1 MFAAAT
7 DTRGAVDTPHHK
19 FFTMFRNFWLRK
31 FATRLC
37 LLSILSL
44 TCADFVRADLF
55 TWTGGGGDNN
65 WSTGANW
72 DLGSAPTA
80 NDTLDFAGTTRP
92 SSVNDLADGTTF
104 GDIGFLG
111 STNTNFS
118 LSGNRITLG
127 GNINVAS
134 NGSGTFT
141 HSIAN
146 NLTLSGSRQFYAQ
159 GDETLVLSGN
169 ITSTTATQNFSKG
182 GDGTLILQ
190 GTNNAAGNGINQL
203 QVWRGTVQFSSVEN
217 LGDNFIQGGLN
228 TNTGTLEYVGSGST
242 SDLQIRVGDNTAG
255 SGRTGGM
262 NIESNGTGALVFDTA
277 SGFALNGAYGNATA
291 ARTLTLG
298 GSNTA
303 DNRVVQKIQNNNT
316 AGGGIVNLVKDGAG
330 TWVLGNDDG
339 TGSGNTYT
347 GTTTINEGILRLS
360 DEDKLY
366 NNNQTDWNST
376 NVTVASGATLAFNMT
391 NTGSNWSKQNIA
403 NALTGIG
410 TGFQSGSSFGLHI
423 NSGGDITLNN
433 SDTPKFNEVVA
444 GTGFRKTGEGTFK
457 VSQNMIFSGTL
468 NVDAGTLQLGT
479 GFSNGMIG
487 SSGSATVLDSD
498 VVVSSGAAL
507 KFFKSNGRH
516 TLSGAISGGGT
527 IEMASS
533 DSGVSSD
540 VLHITGDGSGFTG
553 TTNIVN
559 GRLEIGDNATSGS
572 LGGDVSL
579 ASGSR
584 ITFQRADA
592 YTFSGDISGDASLI
606 QEGNN
611 AGEANFSGEQL
622 ILSGNNSYTG
632 GTTINSET
640 EIVAASNSALGTGT
654 VTLAGQDAGL
664 ILNNGVSLANNIEVS
679 NNDGRNHIEL
689 SSGGGSATLSG
700 DIAVDNNDVF
710 NFHFRTNGGDLTV
723 AGNIGDGSGNGFF
736 YKNLAGSLILTGDTT
751 LTGGVRVDGGLS
763 SILQIGDGGT
773 TGSITSDI
781 DNRGVVEFNRS
792 DAVTYNGVIST
803 GSASGGAVYQSGSG
817 ITTFTGNN
825 SYKGETQVNAGTLV
839 INGDQSAATGNVVVA
854 SGATLAGIGI
864 IGGATTISGTHG
876 PGNSPGI
883 QTFNSDL
890 SYEAGAVIDWELV
903 SNTSDSSGTRGT
915 DFDGIDVGGA
925 LSFNGATTLNFDFG
939 GSVNFADA
947 FWTTDGASETWSIFT
962 GASSVNSIGNLSF
975 NVNGATAPGTFT
987 LSDNGS
993 DVFLNYSFSAV
1004 PEPTTFLM
1012 FGLGLGCLGFGR
1024 RRKPIKNE
1032 TRKA

>member
-7 DTRGAVDTPHHK
+7 DTRGAVGTPHHK
-19 FFTMFRNFWLRK
+19 FFTTFRNFWLRK

-44 TCADFVRADLF
+44 TCADFARADLF

-80 NDTLDFAGTTRP
+80 NDTLDFAGITRP
-92 SSVNDLADGTTF
+92 SSVDDLADGRTF

-146 NLTLSGSRQFYAQ
+146 DLTLSSTRQFYAR

-190 GTNNAAGNGINQL
+190 GTNNAADNGINQL

-217 LGDNFIQGGLN
+217 LGDSFIQGGLQ

-242 SDLQIRVGDNTAG
+242 SDLQIRVGSNTTDA
-255 SGRTGGM
+255 SHTGGM
-262 NIESNGTGALVFDTA
+262 NIESNGTGALVFDTQ
-277 SGFALNGAYGNATA
+277 FKLNGKYENATV
-291 ARTLTLG
+291 ARTLSLG
-298 GSNTA
+298 GTNTD
-303 DNRVVQKIQNNNT
+303 DNRVVQGIQDNNT
-316 AGGGIVNLVKDGAG
+316 AGGGIINLVKDGAG

-339 TGSGNTYT
+339 SGDANIYT
-347 GTTTINEGILRLS
+347 GTTTVNAGILRLS

-366 NNNQTDWNST
+366 NNNQADWNST

-391 NTGSNWSKQNIA
+391 TESTNWSKQNIA

-433 SDTPKFNEVVA
+433 SDAAKFNEVVA
-444 GTGFRKTGEGTFK
+444 GTGFRKTGEGIFK

-479 GFSNGMIG
+479 GFGNGMIG
-487 SSGSATVLDSD
+487 SSGSASVLDSD
-498 VVVSSGAAL
+498 VVVSSGATL
-507 KFFKSNGRH
+507 KVFKSNGRN

-533 DSGVSSD
+533 DTGVSSD

-553 TTNIVN
+553 TTNIAN
-559 GRLEIGDNATSGS
+559 GRLEIGDNVTSGS

-664 ILNNGVSLANNIEVS
+664 VLNNGVSLANNIEVA

-700 DIAVDNNDVF
+700 DITVDNNNVF
-710 NFHFRTNGGDLTV
+710 DFHFRTNGGDLTV
-723 AGNIGDGSGNGFF
+723 AGDISDGAGDGFF
-736 YKNLAGSLILTGDTT
+736 YKSGEGVGTLTLTGDTT

-773 TGSITSDI
+773 TGSITTDI
-781 DNRGVVEFNRS
+781 ENRGVVKFNRS
-792 DAVTYNGVIST
+792 DAITYNGVISS
-803 GSASGGAVYQSGSG
+803 GSGDGGAVYQSGSG
-817 ITTFTGNN
+817 MTTFTGNN
-825 SYKGETQVNAGTLV
+825 SYKGQTQVNAGTLV
-839 INGDQSAATGNVVVA
+839 IN
-854 SGATLAGIGI
+854 
-864 IGGATTISGTHG
+864 
-876 PGNSPGI
+876 
-883 QTFNSDL
+883 
-890 SYEAGAVIDWELV
+890 
-903 SNTSDSSGTRGT
+903 
-915 DFDGIDVGGA
+915 
-925 LSFNGATTLNFDFG
+925 
-939 GSVNFADA
+939 
-947 FWTTDGASETWSIFT
+947 
-962 GASSVNSIGNLSF
+962 
-975 NVNGATAPGTFT
+975 
-987 LSDNGS
+987 
-993 DVFLNYSFSAV
+993 
-1004 PEPTTFLM
+1004 
-1012 FGLGLGCLGFGR
+1012 
-1024 RRKPIKNE
+1024 
-1032 TRKA
+1032 

>member
-1 MFAAAT
+1 MF
-7 DTRGAVDTPHHK
+7 K
-19 FFTMFRNFWLRK
+19 NFWLRT

-37 LLSILSL
+37 LVAILSL

-55 TWTGGGGDNN
+55 TWTGEGGDNN

-72 DLGSAPTA
+72 NLGSAPTA
-80 NDTLDFAGTTRP
+80 NDTLDFSGTTRP
-92 SSVNDLADGTTF
+92 SSVNDLADGRTF

-118 LSGNRITLG
+118 LSGSRITLG

-134 NGSGTFT
+134 NGSGAFT

-146 NLTLSGSRQFYAQ
+146 DLTLSGSRQFYAQ

-169 ITSTTATQNFSKG
+169 ITSTGNYNFSKG

-203 QVWRGTVQFSSVEN
+203 QVWRGTVQFSGVEN

-255 SGRTGGM
+255 SGRTGSM

-303 DNRVVQKIQNNNT
+303 DNRVVQKIQDNNT

-347 GTTTINEGILRLS
+347 GTTTVNEGILRLS
-360 DEDKLY
+360 DENKLY
-366 NNNQTDWNST
+366 GNNQTDWNST

-391 NTGSNWSKQNIA
+391 DTGANWSKQNIV

-410 TGFQSGSSFGLHI
+410 TGFQSGSSFGMHV
-423 NSGGDITLNN
+423 NSGEITLNN
-433 SDTPKFNEVVA
+433 SDASKFNEVVA
-444 GTGFRKTGEGTFK
+444 GTGFRKTGDGTFK

-479 GFSNGMIG
+479 GFGNGMIG
-487 SSGSATVLDSD
+487 SSGSASVLDSD
-498 VVVSSGAAL
+498 VVVSSGATL

-540 VLHITGDGSGFTG
+540 VLQITGDGSGFTG
-553 TTNIVN
+553 TTDVTN

-579 ASGSR
+579 ASGSQ

-592 YTFSGDISGDASLI
+592 YTFSGDISGDASLV

-611 AGEANFSGEQL
+611 AGEADFSGEQL

-632 GTTINSET
+632 GTNINSET
-640 EIVAASNSALGTGT
+640 EIVAASNSALGTGG
-654 VTLAGQDAGL
+654 VTLLGTDAGL
-664 ILNNGVSLANNIEVS
+664 ILNNGVALSNNIEIA
-679 NNDGRNHIEL
+679 NNNSRNHIEL
-689 SSGGGSATLSG
+689 SSGGGSATLNG
-700 DIAVDNNDVF
+700 DISIDNNDVF

-723 AGNIGDGSGNGFF
+723 AGNIGDGVGDGFF

-751 LTGGVRVDGGLS
+751 LTGGVRIDGGLN

-773 TGSITSDI
+773 TGSITTDI
-781 DNRGVVEFNRS
+781 DNRGVVVFNRS
-792 DAVTYNGVIST
+792 DAVTYDGVIST
-803 GSASGGAVYQSGSG
+803 GSVSGGAVYQSGNG
-817 ITTFTGNN
+817 MTTFTGNN
-825 SYKGETQVNAGTLV
+825 SYKGQTQVNAGTLV
-839 INGDQSAATGNVVVA
+839 INGDQTAATGDVIVA
-854 SGATLAGIGI
+854 NGATLAGTGT

-876 PGNSPGI
+876 PGNSAGI

-903 SNTSDSSGTRGT
+903 SNVSDSSGTRGT
-915 DFDGIDVGGA
+915 DFDGIGVGGA
-925 LSFNGATTLNFDFG
+925 LSFNGATTLNFDFS

-947 FWTTDGASETWSIFT
+947 FWTTDGASESWSIFT
-962 GASSVNSIGNLSF
+962 GATSVNSIENLSF
-975 NVNGATAPGTFT
+975 NVNGATSPGTFT
-987 LSDNGS
+987 LSENGS
-993 DVFLNYSFSAV
+993 DVVLNYSFSAV

-1024 RRKPIKNE
+1024 RRKAVKSVAA
-1032 TRKA
+1032 KA

>member
-1 MFAAAT
+1 
-7 DTRGAVDTPHHK
+7 
-19 FFTMFRNFWLRK
+19 MFRNFWLRK
-31 FATRLC
+31 FTTRLC
-37 LLSILSL
+37 LVSILSL
-44 TCADFVRADLF
+44 TCADFARADLF
-55 TWTGGGGDNN
+55 TWTGGGSDDN

-104 GDIGFLG
+104 GDIEFLN

-127 GNINVAS
+127 GKLSIAS

-141 HSIAN
+141 HSIEN
-146 NLTLSGSRQFYAQ
+146 NLTLSTANQVYVQ
-159 GDETLVLSGN
+159 GDEKLVLSGN
-169 ITSTTATQNFSKG
+169 ITSTSGTRNFSKG
-182 GDGTLILQ
+182 GDGTLVLQ

-203 QVWRGTVQFSSVEN
+203 QIWKGTVQFSNAEN

-228 TNTGTLEYVGSGST
+228 TNAGTLEYVGAGST

-255 SGRTGGM
+255 AGRTGGM

-277 SGFALNGAYGNATA
+277 SGFALNGTYGNATA

-298 GSNTA
+298 GTNTN
-303 DNRVVQKIQNNNT
+303 DNRVVQKIQDNNT
-316 AGGGIVNLVKDGAG
+316 AGGGIVNLVKDGTG

-347 GTTTINEGILRLS
+347 GTTTVNAGILRLS

-366 NNNQTDWNST
+366 NNSQSDWNSS

-403 NALTGIG
+403 DALTGIG
-410 TGFQSGSSFGLHI
+410 TGFQSGASFGLHI
-423 NSGGDITLNN
+423 DSGGDQTLNN
-433 SDTPKFNEVVA
+433 SDAAKFNEVVA
-444 GTGFRKTGEGTFK
+444 GTGFRKTGDGTFN
-457 VSQNMIFSGTL
+457 VSQNMIFSGAL

-487 SSGSATVLDSD
+487 SSGSATLLDSD
-498 VVVSSGAAL
+498 VVVSSGATL
-507 KFFKSNGRH
+507 KLFKTNSLQMSG
-516 TLSGAISGGGT
+516 TISGAGT
-527 IEMASS
+527 IEMASN

-540 VLHITGDGSGFTG
+540 VLLVTGNGSGFTG
-553 TTNIVN
+553 TTNITN
-559 GRLEIGDNATSGS
+559 GRLEIGDNGASGS
-572 LGGDVSL
+572 LGGDISL
-579 ASGSR
+579 ASGSQ

-592 YTFSGDISGDASLI
+592 YTFSGDISGDASLV

-611 AGEANFSGEQL
+611 AGDANFSGEQL

-664 ILNNGVSLANNIEVS
+664 LLNNAVALANNIEVS
-679 NNDGRNHIEL
+679 NNDGRNHVEL
-689 SSGGGSATLSG
+689 SSGASSASLSG
-700 DIAVDNNDVF
+700 DISIDNNDVF

-723 AGNIGDGSGNGFF
+723 AGDVGDGVGNGFF
-736 YKNLAGSLILTGDTT
+736 YKNQNGSLILTGDTT
-751 LTGGVRVDGGLS
+751 VTGGVRVDGGLS
-763 SILQIGDGGT
+763 SILQLGDGGT
-773 TGSITSDI
+773 TGTITTDI
-781 DNRGVVEFNRS
+781 DNRGLIVFNRS
-792 DAVTYNGVIST
+792 NALTYDGVIST
-803 GSASGGAVYQSGSG
+803 GGTGGAVRQAGSG
-817 ITTFTGNN
+817 TTTFTGNH
-825 SYKGETQVNAGTLV
+825 SYLGETQVNAGTLI
-839 INGDQSAATGNVVVA
+839 INGDQSAATGDVVVA
-854 SGATLAGIGI
+854 NGATLAGTGI

-876 PGNSPGI
+876 PGNSTGI
-883 QTFNSDL
+883 QTFSSDL
-890 SYEAGAVIDWELV
+890 SYEAGAIIDWELV
-903 SNTSDSSGTRGT
+903 SNNSDTSGTRGT
-915 DFDGIDVGGA
+915 DFDGINVSGA
-925 LSFNGATTLNFDFG
+925 LSFNGATTMNFDFG

-947 FWTTDGASETWSIFT
+947 FWTTDGASETWSVFT

-975 NVNGATAPGTFT
+975 NVNAATAPGTFT

-1004 PEPTTFLM
+1004 PEPTTIIM

-1024 RRKPIKNE
+1024 RRKAFKIPAS
-1032 TRKA
+1032 KA

>member
-1 MFAAAT
+1 MF
-7 DTRGAVDTPHHK
+7 K
-19 FFTMFRNFWLRK
+19 NFWLRT

-37 LLSILSL
+37 LVSILSL
-44 TCADFVRADLF
+44 TCVDFARADLF

-72 DLGSAPTA
+72 DFGSAPTA
-80 NDTLDFAGTTRP
+80 NDTLDFAGITRP
-92 SSVNDLADGTTF
+92 SSVNDLADGRTF

-146 NLTLSGSRQFYAQ
+146 DLTLSGSRQFYAQ

-169 ITSTTATQNFSKG
+169 ITSTSATQNFSKG

-190 GTNNAAGNGINQL
+190 GTNNAADNGINQL

-217 LGDNFIQGGLN
+217 LGDSFIQGGLQ

-242 SDLQIRVGDNTAG
+242 SDLQIRVGSNTTDA
-255 SGRTGGM
+255 SHTGGM

-277 SGFALNGAYGNATA
+277 SGFALNGVYGSATA

-303 DNRVVQKIQNNNT
+303 DNRVVQKIQDNNT

-391 NTGSNWSKQNIA
+391 ATSNATGPNPSANWSKQNIA

-433 SDTPKFNEVVA
+433 SDAAKFNEVVA
-444 GTGFRKTGEGTFK
+444 GTGFRKTGEGIFK

-479 GFSNGMIG
+479 GFGNGMIG
-487 SSGSATVLDSD
+487 SSGSASVLDSD
-498 VVVSSGAAL
+498 VVVSSGATL
-507 KFFKSNGRH
+507 KVFKSNGRN

-540 VLHITGDGSGFTG
+540 VLQITGDGSGFTG
-553 TTNIVN
+553 TTNIAN

-664 ILNNGVSLANNIEVS
+664 ILNNGIALANNIEVS

-723 AGNIGDGSGNGFF
+723 AGNIGDGVGDGFF

-751 LTGGVRVDGGLS
+751 LTGGVRIDGGLN
-763 SILQIGDGGT
+763 SILQVGDGGT
-773 TGSITSDI
+773 TGSITTDI
-781 DNRGVVEFNRS
+781 DNRGVVVFNRS
-792 DAVTYNGVIST
+792 DAVTYDGVIST
-803 GSASGGAVYQSGSG
+803 GSVSGGAVYQSGSG
-817 ITTFTGNN
+817 MTTFTGNN

-839 INGDQSAATGNVVVA
+839 INGDQSAATGNVIVA
-854 SGATLAGIGI
+854 SGATLAGTGT

-876 PGNSPGI
+876 PGNSAGI

-947 FWTTDGASETWSIFT
+947 FWTTDGASESWSIFT
-962 GASSVNSIGNLSF
+962 GATSVNSLGNLSF
-975 NVNGATAPGTFT
+975 NVNGATSPGTFT
-987 LSDNGS
+987 LSENGS
-993 DVFLNYSFSAV
+993 DVVLNYSFSAV

-1024 RRKPIKNE
+1024 RRKAVKSVAS
-1032 TRKA
+1032 KACGIT

>member
-1 MFAAAT
+1 
-7 DTRGAVDTPHHK
+7 
-19 FFTMFRNFWLRK
+19 MFRNFWLRK

-37 LLSILSL
+37 LVSIISL
-44 TCADFVRADLF
+44 TCSDFVRADLF

-72 DLGSAPTA
+72 ALGSAPTA

-104 GDIGFLG
+104 GDIDFLN

-118 LSGNRITLG
+118 LSGSRITLG

-146 NLTLSGSRQFYAQ
+146 DLTLSGSRQFYAQ

-169 ITSTTATQNFSKG
+169 ITSTDGTQNFSKG
-182 GDGTLILQ
+182 GDGTLVLQ

-203 QVWRGTVQFSSVEN
+203 QVWRGKVQFSSVEN

-255 SGRTGGM
+255 SGRTGSM
-262 NIESNGTGALVFDTA
+262 TIESNGTGALVFDTA
-277 SGFALNGAYGNATA
+277 SGFALNGKFGNATA

-298 GSNTA
+298 GTNTN
-303 DNRVVQKIQNNNT
+303 DNRVVQKIQDNNT
-316 AGGGIVNLVKDGAG
+316 AGGGIINLVKDGTG
-330 TWVLGNDDG
+330 TWVLGGDDG
-339 TGSGNTYT
+339 SGSGNSYT
-347 GTTTINEGILRLS
+347 GTTTVNAGVLRLS

-366 NNNQTDWNST
+366 GNVQTDWTSS

-391 NTGSNWSKQNIA
+391 NTSTNWSKQNIA

-410 TGFQSGSSFGLHI
+410 TGFQTGSSFGIHV
-423 NSGGDITLNN
+423 NSGGEITLNN
-433 SDTPKFNEVVA
+433 SDAPKFNEVVA
-444 GTGFRKTGEGTFK
+444 GTGFRKTGDGTFK
-457 VSQNMIFSGTL
+457 VSQNMIFTGTL

-479 GFSNGMIG
+479 GFGNGMIG
-487 SSGSATVLDSD
+487 TSNSSANFD
-498 VVVSSGAAL
+498 VDAVIASGATL
-507 KFFKSNGRH
+507 KFFKTNSPITASGVI
-516 TLSGAISGGGT
+516 SGAGT
-527 IEMASS
+527 IEMASN
-533 DSGVSSD
+533 DGGTSSD
-540 VLHITGDGSGFTG
+540 TLRISGDASGFTG
-553 TTNIVN
+553 TTNISN
-559 GRLEIGDNATSGS
+559 GRLEVGDNGTSGS
-572 LGGDVSL
+572 LGGNIVL
-579 ASGSR
+579 ASGAQVSFSR
-584 ITFQRADA
+584 SDAVTFA
-592 YTFSGDISGDASLI
+592 GDISGDGSLI

-611 AGEANFSGEQL
+611 AGEADFSGEQL
-622 ILSGNNSYTG
+622 VLSGNSSYTG

-664 ILNNGVSLANNIEVS
+664 ILNNGIALANNIEVS

-723 AGNIGDGSGNGFF
+723 AGNIGDGVGNGFF
-736 YKNLAGSLILTGDTT
+736 YKSLAGSLILTGDTT
-751 LTGGVRVDGGLS
+751 LTGGVRVDGGLN

-773 TGSITSDI
+773 AGSITTDI

-792 DAVTYNGVIST
+792 DAITYDGLIST
-803 GSASGGAVYQSGSG
+803 GSANGGAVYQSGSG

-854 SGATLAGIGI
+854 SGATLAGTGI

-883 QTFNSDL
+883 QTFASDL

-903 SNTSDSSGTRGT
+903 SNTSDASGTRGT
-915 DFDGIDVGGA
+915 DFDGINVGGA
-925 LSFNGATTLNFDFG
+925 LTFNGATTMNFDFG

-947 FWTTDGASETWSIFT
+947 FWTTDGASETWSVFT

-975 NVNGATAPGTFT
+975 NVNGASAPGTFT
-987 LSDNGS
+987 FSDNGS

-1024 RRKPIKNE
+1024 RRKAVKKPAS
-1032 TRKA
+1032 KA